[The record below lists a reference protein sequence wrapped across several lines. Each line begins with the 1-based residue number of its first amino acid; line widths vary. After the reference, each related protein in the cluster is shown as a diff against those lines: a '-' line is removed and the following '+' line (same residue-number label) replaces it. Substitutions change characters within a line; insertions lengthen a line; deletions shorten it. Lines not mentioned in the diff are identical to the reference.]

1 MFKYDFLKD
10 KMRKEDLISFIENT
24 DKNIEYT
31 HGFAYRDPLT
41 HNEPI
46 SKKEAVK
53 IINEISSIEIEEEE
67 NRVHI
72 NTYSWNDM
80 F

>member
-10 KMRKEDLISFIENT
+10 KMSKEELINFIENT
-24 DKNIEYT
+24 DKNIEHT
-31 HGFAYRDPLT
+31 HGFAYRDPVT

-46 SKKEAVK
+46 NKEETVEL
-53 IINEISSIEIEEEE
+53 INQMSYIEIKEEE

-72 NTYSWNDM
+72 NTYSANDM